1 MNEIIRI
8 RKELDVTQIK
18 VAEHLK
24 KKQYEY
30 NRMEKSG
37 CSIEIKNRIITF
49 LMMECYNLP
58 TSRKSLG
65 ISQKR
70 LASLLGIQYTH
81 LSTYEKLGKEI
92 KGLKP
97 ALEKEHK
104 RRMMLKDIL
113 AKMLE

>member
-1 MNEIIRI
+1 MNEIIKI
-8 RKELDVTQIK
+8 RKELDVRQIK
-18 VAEHLK
+18 VAEYLK
-24 KKQYEY
+24 MKQYQY

-37 CSIEIKNRIITF
+37 CSIEIKNRIIAF

-70 LASLLGIQYTH
+70 LARLLGMQYTH

-97 ALEKEHK
+97 ALEKEHE
-104 RRMMLKDIL
+104 RRMILKDIL
-113 AKMLE
+113 SNMLK